1 MKKALILA
9 AFVFAALCVWAQEST
24 TSMKTDTLTA
34 QQLLA
39 DYVSLNNQ
47 VAKFQKLEMASVWT
61 GLAATA
67 LTAGS
72 VLMSARETSEM
83 LENAIQDHAA
93 PETGIRTS
101 QALQIAAGVVGV
113 VSAALAIAG
122 VTQLKR
128 DRLEITPNGVVYRL
142 GPSQREEHPK
152 GYYDPS
158 LREW

>member
-1 MKKALILA
+1 MKKTLILA
-9 AFVFAALCVWAQEST
+9 AFVFAAICAKAQENIP
-24 TSMKTDTLTA
+24 MNADTLSV
-34 QQLLA
+34 QQLMA

-47 VAKFQKLEMASVWT
+47 VAKFHKLETASLWT
-61 GLAATA
+61 GLASTA
-67 LTAGS
+67 LSVGS
-72 VLMSARETSEM
+72 VLMSAKETSEM
-83 LENAIQDHAA
+83 LENAIHGHA
-93 PETGIRTS
+93 TSNNGKRTS
-101 QALQIAAGVVGV
+101 QALQIAAGVAGV

-142 GPSQREEHPK
+142 GQSQREERPK